1 MLSPNFNSV
10 RNLSGWGGFKSTAE
24 IVRWLMVF
32 LFALFFFNIIFN
44 DYEIKHRSIDNSH
57 FDSDFQNLFFLILT
71 HRLLRCI
78 GRKRENV
85 ITNLFIGDLL
95 SI

>member
-1 MLSPNFNSV
+1 MM
-10 RNLSGWGGFKSTAE
+10 AD
-24 IVRWLMVF
+24 VF
-32 LFALFFFNIIFN
+32 FVYPFFFNIIFC
-44 DYEIKHRSIDNSH
+44 DYEIEHRSIDNSLC
-57 FDSDFQNLFFLILT
+57 DSDFQNLFFFILT

-85 ITNLFIGDLL
+85 LTNLFIGDLL